1 MIEYVVREAGE
12 SDIPRM
18 CSLEK
23 ECFSHPWTEGDF
35 RTSMAGG
42 SCAFFVCESNGGDI
56 LGYIGSY
63 FVLDECSITN
73 VCVTEHARRMGI
85 GNALLGALEAECR
98 ARKTEFVT
106 LEVRVSNA
114 AAISVYESRGYQ
126 RCGTRAG
133 FYQNPREDAF
143 VYRKNI

>member
-1 MIEYVVREAGE
+1 MREAGE

-42 SCAFFVCESNGGDI
+42 SCAFFVCESDGDI

-63 FVLDECSITN
+63 FVLDECAITN
-73 VCVTEHARRMGI
+73 VCVTESARRAGI
-85 GNALLGALEAECR
+85 GNALLFALEAECR
-98 ARKTEFVT
+98 ARKAAFVT
-106 LEVRVSNA
+106 LEVRVSNE
-114 AAISVYESRGYQ
+114 AAISVYESRGYE
-126 RCGTRAG
+126 RCGVRVG
-133 FYQNPREDAF
+133 FYQSPREDAF
-143 VYRKNI
+143 VYRKNFEL